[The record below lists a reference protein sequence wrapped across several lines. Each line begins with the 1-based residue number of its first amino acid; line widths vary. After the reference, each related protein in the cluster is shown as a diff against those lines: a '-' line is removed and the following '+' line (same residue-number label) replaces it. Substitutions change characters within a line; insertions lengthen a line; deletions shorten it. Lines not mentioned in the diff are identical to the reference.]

1 MFGST
6 VEPSYSYSA
15 MKGHVMNDSL
25 QRRSAAYVD
34 RLLKGATPVTDGVG
48 ARQRADE
55 ELCNGGGDRE
65 QQSAPHEHNCVLEV
79 EP

>member
-34 RLLKGATPVTDGVG
+34 KLLKGATPADLPVEPTTFKLGQSQDREGLDLTVLDKLPV
-48 ARQRADE
+48 AADE
-55 ELCNGGGDRE
+55 VIE
-65 QQSAPHEHNCVLEV
+65 
-79 EP
+79 